1 MKGLMSS
8 TSISWFRSL
17 PKERKYDLAPWKRED
32 EPLNLFAATARDAR
46 EEANIGGGDEDVSDG
61 NEDFSEDVGLAMWL

>member
-1 MKGLMSS
+1 M
-8 TSISWFRSL
+8 
-17 PKERKYDLAPWKRED
+17 
-32 EPLNLFAATARDAR
+32 NLFAATARDAR